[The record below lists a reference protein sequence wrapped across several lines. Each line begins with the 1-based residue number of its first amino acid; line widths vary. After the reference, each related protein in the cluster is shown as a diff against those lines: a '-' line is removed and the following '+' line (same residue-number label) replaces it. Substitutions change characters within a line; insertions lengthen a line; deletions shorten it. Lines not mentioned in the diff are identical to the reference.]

1 MPTIQTYILMLQMT
15 EIIKKLLEM
24 VSKGGPKIH
33 QKPVQQGNGKRGVRN
48 GRRSIFNLAI
58 HSDMFLIIP
67 TLVR

>member
-1 MPTIQTYILMLQMT
+1 MT
-15 EIIKKLLEM
+15 EKVKKLLKT
-24 VSKGGPKIH
+24 VSNGGPQIH

-58 HSDMFLIIP
+58 HSDVFLIIP